1 MRKIKKIALII
12 NVLAF
17 IITLGYYGIMGEK
30 EGLFAQ
36 IFLGG
41 IQLGIGLG
49 FFIQW
54 KKRSAKVKKNVL
66 IYWGIVLLY
75 GVLFQMEIND
85 LHKNSNGELIFL
97 EIIPMCIAAYSVF
110 ITCLNIK
117 DKQ

>member
-1 MRKIKKIALII
+1 MKEIKNIVLII
-12 NVLAF
+12 NALAF
-17 IITLGYYGIMGEK
+17 VTTLGCYGIMGEK
-30 EGLFAQ
+30 DGLFAQ

-66 IYWGIVLLY
+66 VYWGIVLLY
-75 GVLFQMEIND
+75 GVLFQMETND
-85 LHKNSNGELIFL
+85 LHMNSNRELIFL

-110 ITCLNIK
+110 ITYLNIK
-117 DKQ
+117 DK